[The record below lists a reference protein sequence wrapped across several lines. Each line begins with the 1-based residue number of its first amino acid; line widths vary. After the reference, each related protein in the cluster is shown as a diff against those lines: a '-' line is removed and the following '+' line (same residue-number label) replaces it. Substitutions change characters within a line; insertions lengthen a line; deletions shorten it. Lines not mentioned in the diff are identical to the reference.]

1 MIMHKNSL
9 SAPRLLNGL
18 KLLAIL
24 PPLGIAWLIYL
35 SRGQWLQLIKRPKS
49 FGRDPFLAFI
59 LLLMGVT
66 GLNLNHHDYR
76 SVWLSLLMLFV
87 LLNLWLL
94 CRQTTQMI
102 SLHALRRF
110 IIQFGLYI
118 TISGN
123 LFHWLNQW
131 LTLPNWFKFLLG
143 DLLWGY
149 AANQNRLFGSAYN
162 PNDAC
167 CLLLI
172 ALGLLLAQLT
182 SQSATPI
189 APRTHLRNAVLVFV
203 LSLGVYQTKSRTG
216 LAILAILL
224 IVTAFQ
230 LFRRHRLWLTG
241 LLISGSALGWAFFP
255 RSHSFSASL
264 QTRLTI
270 WHNSFDLF
278 KQAPL
283 LGVTYF
289 GFARRYFR
297 LTGTYVP
304 HAHDILLMLLAS
316 FGILGGVGF
325 LALVVNSGWHLT
337 KSWHEHQQPNLRYFI
352 MTLPIILAYGLTD
365 FVLSSLQVLIII
377 FLLVAYWHREQQVS
391 RQLALDPA
399 KY

>member
-1 MIMHKNSL
+1 MVATDQTSQII
-9 SAPRLLNGL
+9 RTG
-18 KLLAIL
+18 
-24 PPLGIAWLIYL
+24 PL
-35 SRGQWLQLIKRPKS
+35 
-49 FGRDPFLAFI
+49 LAFI

-182 SQSATPI
+182 SQSATLI
-189 APRTHLRNAVLVFV
+189 APAPTFV
-203 LSLGVYQTKSRTG
+203 TRCSCSS
-216 LAILAILL
+216 
-224 IVTAFQ
+224 F
-230 LFRRHRLWLTG
+230 H
-241 LLISGSALGWAFFP
+241 WAFIKP
-255 RSHSFSASL
+255 SRE
-264 QTRLTI
+264 
-270 WHNSFDLF
+270 
-278 KQAPL
+278 
-283 LGVTYF
+283 
-289 GFARRYFR
+289 
-297 LTGTYVP
+297 
-304 HAHDILLMLLAS
+304 
-316 FGILGGVGF
+316 
-325 LALVVNSGWHLT
+325 LV
-337 KSWHEHQQPNLRYFI
+337 
-352 MTLPIILAYGLTD
+352 
-365 FVLSSLQVLIII
+365 
-377 FLLVAYWHREQQVS
+377 
-391 RQLALDPA
+391 
-399 KY
+399 